1 MILYKKKLYISSLN
15 GNKFDCFSG
24 SRSGAIYHHDVRVA
38 NHHISTLNNHSQ
50 EVCGLAWSPDGRYLA
65 SGGNDNLLNI
75 WDATLS
81 DAVSPLH
88 TFSHHQAA
96 VKVSTSRHGEFLL
109 NNFWIVLYM
118 YESYFVISSFQLGFY
133 LTKIKVL
140 PQQWTMFFYLWFWLY
155 WSSLW

>member
-1 MILYKKKLYISSLN
+1 
-15 GNKFDCFSG
+15 
-24 SRSGAIYHHDVRVA
+24 
-38 NHHISTLNNHSQ
+38 
-50 EVCGLAWSPDGRYLA
+50 
-65 SGGNDNLLNI
+65 
-75 WDATLS
+75 
-81 DAVSPLH
+81 
-88 TFSHHQAA
+88 